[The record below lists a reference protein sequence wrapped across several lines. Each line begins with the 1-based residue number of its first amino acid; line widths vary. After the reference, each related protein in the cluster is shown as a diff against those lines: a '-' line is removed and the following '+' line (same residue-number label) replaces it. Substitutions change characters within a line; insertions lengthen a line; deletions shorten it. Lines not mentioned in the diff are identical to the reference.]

1 MAFPAASSPAWQNLP
16 NGNFSPV
23 IYSQKVQKAF
33 RKSSV
38 VEDVTNT
45 DYMGEIANYG
55 DSVRIIKEP
64 EITVSTY
71 ERGTVLAKTNL
82 ADADF
87 TMVIDQANYYMFK
100 IDDIEA
106 AHSHVNFMDLATDR
120 AAYRLRDTFDSE
132 VLGYLAGY
140 VYDAANSRWI
150 VRTATNGTKAD
161 AAAGVDEL
169 LAANKLS
176 ITNFG
181 GTAVAGTTGTFV
193 PAVTGAQTSALTSI
207 PVAAGGGTSGV
218 TSPLEILNRMG
229 RLMDTANVD
238 SADRWFVADPV
249 FYEVLM
255 DENSKFVDRDFGG
268 GSEIRNG
275 RVGEGLI
282 RGFRVYKSNN
292 LAFVGTGPGTT
303 ASTGSRLNFG
313 VLVAGHQSAVATAQ
327 QLSKTESYRDPDS
340 FADIVRGMQLYG
352 RKILRPE
359 AIVTANYNLA

>member
-1 MAFPAASSPAWQNLP
+1 MAFAAASSPAWQNLP

-45 DYMGEIANYG
+45 DYMGDIANYG

-140 VYDAANSRWI
+140 VYDATNSRWV

-207 PVAAGGGTSGV
+207 PVAAGGGSNGV

-292 LAFVGTGPGTT
+292 LAFFGTGPGTT
-303 ASTGSRLNFG
+303 ASAGSRTNFG
-313 VLVAGHQSAVATAQ
+313 ILVAGHQSAVSTAQ

>member
-1 MAFPAASSPAWQNLP
+1 MAFAAYSSPAWNNLP

-71 ERGTVLAKTNL
+71 QRGTVLAKTDL

-87 TMVIDQANYYMFK
+87 TMIIDQANYYMFK
-100 IDDIEA
+100 LDDIEV

-140 VYDAANSRWI
+140 IYDTANTRWI
-150 VRTATNGTKAD
+150 VRSATNGTKAD
-161 AAAGVDEL
+161 TTAGVDEL

-176 ITNFG
+176 ITSFG
-181 GTAVAGTTGTFV
+181 GSAVAGS
-193 PAVTGAQTSALTSI
+193 TGATVNALTAI
-207 PVAAGGGTSGV
+207 PIASTAGSASSGIV
-218 TSPLEILNRMG
+218 TPLTVLNRMG
-229 RLMDTANVD
+229 RLLDAANVD

-268 GSEIRNG
+268 GQEIRNG

-292 LAFVGTGPGTT
+292 LAFFGTGPGTVT
-303 ASTGSRLNFG
+303 TLGSRTNFG
-313 VLVAGHQSAVATAQ
+313 MVVAGHQSAVSTAQ